1 MSLAILMP
9 AAGASQ
15 RMGGRDKLM
24 ELVGGEALL
33 VRQVRRALATGA
45 EVYVTLR
52 KDRPKR
58 ADALNKAP
66 RARHVWVEKP
76 NEGIAAS
83 IRAGI
88 AALGVDVTAVMVLLP
103 DLPEI
108 EHSDL
113 EAVIAAYRD
122 HPGAVLRG
130 ATVVG
135 APGHPVI
142 FPRAWFDALGRLK
155 GDQGAGALLTG
166 NDIRLHPLPGARA
179 LTDLDTPEA
188 WEAWRKRT
196 SL

>member
-1 MSLAILMP
+1 MNLAILMP

-24 ELVGGEALL
+24 EPVGGEALL
-33 VRQVRRALATGA
+33 VRQVRRALATGS

-52 KDRPKR
+52 ADRPKR
-58 ADALNKAP
+58 AEALNKVP

-76 NEGIAAS
+76 DEGIAAS

-88 AALGVDVTAVMVLLP
+88 TALGAPVTALMVLLP

-108 EHSDL
+108 EQADL
-113 EAVIAAYRD
+113 EAVIASYNK

-130 ATVVG
+130 ATAQG

-142 FPRAWFDALGRLK
+142 FPRAWFGALGRLK
-155 GDQGAGALLTG
+155 GDQGAGALLKG
-166 NDIRLHPLPGARA
+166 DNIRLHPLPDARA

-196 SL
+196 GL